1 MVFGVFKSV
10 QNRKNMFLRVRLLAV
25 FQGEGRSCCGC
36 VAQRIAH
43 TLIHRS
49 LAGCSMH
56 NLGSGQRVAASGQG
70 AVAGPSIAS
79 DECYRGLQ
87 GGETTMCP
95 PGPASPSPT
104 WQHDPQSPPERP
116 GTHALV
122 RVVLQYC

>member
-1 MVFGVFKSV
+1 VVFGVFKSV

-87 GGETTMCP
+87 GGETTMCYARNTP
-95 PGPASPSPT
+95 AASVRRSPAVRASPA
-104 WQHDPQSPPERP
+104 D
-116 GTHALV
+116 AL
-122 RVVLQYC
+122 